1 MEGVPGGKERVLGLP
16 QMGHLWYRVAL
27 TRQAKPTAMTSN
39 PQPPLDPPTGS
50 LGILDR
56 LLRGGFTDP
65 ESLQGSGISIPIKT
79 LVKMALIFG
88 MLYGAMMGLF
98 ALFSWETKSD
108 ALKQLVSTSIKVPL
122 LYLLTLLVTFPSLY
136 VVSALARTRLSA
148 ADTGRLL
155 LVAMAVNLALLASL
169 GPITAFFTVST
180 DSYPFM
186 ILLNV
191 LFFAIAGL
199 VGLAFLR
206 RAIGNLLTA
215 NDDDAL
221 APATIGEEDSQATG
235 ENPLDAVSH
244 RRTRDSFQAS
254 AADRTKRLLGTW
266 CLLFG
271 VVGCQMGWILRPFI
285 GDPELPF
292 QIFRERSS
300 NFFSA
305 VVDALGKLLS

>member
-1 MEGVPGGKERVLGLP
+1 
-16 QMGHLWYRVAL
+16 
-27 TRQAKPTAMTSN
+27 MTSDN
-39 PQPPLDPPTGS
+39 KPPVDQPTGS

-65 ESLQGSGISIPIKT
+65 ETLQGSGISVPIKT
-79 LVKMALIFG
+79 LVKMAMAFG
-88 MLYGAMMGLF
+88 MVYGVMMGLF
-98 ALFSWETKSD
+98 AVFSWEAKGE
-108 ALKQLVSTSIKVPL
+108 ALMQLVSTSIKVPL

-136 VVSALARTRLSA
+136 VVSALARTRLGA

-155 LVAMAVNLALLASL
+155 LIAMAVNLALLASL

-215 NDDDAL
+215 NDDGDAVPEMTVETEGQA
-221 APATIGEEDSQATG
+221 AP
-235 ENPLDAVSH
+235 ENPMGATSH
-244 RRTRDSFQAS
+244 RRAQESSQNS

-285 GDPELPF
+285 GDPDLPF

-305 VVDALGKLLS
+305 VLDALGKLLS